1 MVTFPPCLV
10 TFPRCLIPKTC
21 ASHGCTLI
29 SLKCLIS
36 GDIAMQHVE
45 KHFIAVEVNAAHF
58 FPILV
63 KRSIRRFTLIRTLYN
78 NNSWSLASLYCSFT
92 NHFFQLLGFVG
103 FLCKQIARQFSTN
116 FNLNFTPQAIL
127 MSSCEDETSL
137 WWSFS
142 FRYIAPA
149 V

>member
-92 NHFFQLLGFVG
+92 NHF
-103 FLCKQIARQFSTN
+103 
-116 FNLNFTPQAIL
+116 
-127 MSSCEDETSL
+127 SSCWDLWVFCANKSHANFQQTSTSTSL
-137 WWSFS
+137 PK
-142 FRYIAPA
+142 R
-149 V
+149 